1 MTILSDKSNYES
13 LLKNGIQSAKLG
25 KFKESEN
32 YFIKAINQ
40 NKNKPDAYINLANI
54 LILQKRN
61 TKSFK
66 ILHNY
71 ISNNTTNYEVSNFA
85 AKIFL
90 NFNAQNE
97 FIKLCKILNINKN
110 KNHKENSFIHFVEGQ
125 FYERNKN
132 FSKAKNSYFLSIS
145 CNEIF
150 FEPYFKL
157 FNIFEKT
164 NQLQDLEKLIIKT
177 EKIFN
182 QEENKN
188 KINLYKSILLNRK
201 NNFLD
206 SQEYIKTNRL
216 YEKFKN
222 DDNFL
227 IQLLD
232 LESKNNERLNKYSY
246 SFRNILERNKLIINK
261 PENKKYQNR
270 NMDNNFQKYKKFYFK
285 KNVQLITKKLKYLSD
300 DQIVFLVGFPRSG
313 TTLLDSIL
321 RSHSQIKV
329 IEEKPYLLDLRHKF
343 FESKK
348 NNLSALLK
356 ITQKE
361 KDEIRNNYINHAMT
375 NMEGKKIIIDKFPLL
390 ITEIGF
396 INCIFPNAKII
407 FAVRHPCDVVI
418 SCFFTSF
425 KINEAMVKFLDW
437 QNTIDFYNN
446 VLDLFVFYE
455 NELDLKYKII
465 KYEDVVQNFKYQITK
480 LVEFLDLKYEKNL
493 EKFYETAKN
502 RSQIFTPSYTQV
514 VNPLYT
520 SSINRWKNYDQSK
533 FLSTSLSKWIEKFN
547 Y

>member
-1 MTILSDKSNYES
+1 MQKLSNKSNYES
-13 LLKNGIQSAKLG
+13 LIKNGIKSAKSG
-25 KFKESEN
+25 KFMESEN
-32 YFIKAINQ
+32 YFLKAINQ
-40 NKNKPDAYINLANI
+40 NKNRPDAYINLANI
-54 LILQKRN
+54 FILQKKN

-66 ILHNY
+66 ILLNY
-71 ISNNTTNYEVSNFA
+71 ISNNVNNYNVSNFA

-90 NFNAQNE
+90 NFNVQNE
-97 FIKLCKILNINKN
+97 FAKLCKILNIKKN
-110 KNHKENSFIHFVEGQ
+110 KHKKQNNFIYFVEGQ
-125 FYERNKN
+125 FFEKNTN
-132 FSKAKNSYFLSIS
+132 FSQAKDSYFLSIS
-145 CNEIF
+145 CNEVF
-150 FEPYFKL
+150 FEPYLKL
-157 FNIFEKT
+157 FNLFEKT

-188 KINLYKSILLNRK
+188 KINLYKSILFNRK

-206 SQEYIKTNRL
+206 SQKCIKNNKL
-216 YEKFKN
+216 YEKFKSE
-222 DDNFL
+222 DNLL

-232 LESKNNERLNKYSY
+232 LESKNNEKLKQYSY

-261 PENKKYQNR
+261 PENKKYKNQNI
-270 NMDNNFQKYKKFYFK
+270 DNNFDKYKKFYFK

-329 IEEKPYLLDLRHKF
+329 IEEKPYLIDLRHKYF
-343 FESKK
+343 KSKK

-361 KDEIRNNYINHAMT
+361 KDEIRNNYLNHVMT
-375 NMEGKKIIIDKFPLL
+375 NMQGKKIVIDKFPLL

-396 INCIFPNAKII
+396 INCIFPKAKII

-425 KINEAMVKFLDW
+425 KINEAMIKFLDW
-437 QNTIDFYNN
+437 QNTIDFYNK

-455 NELDLKYKII
+455 NELELNHKII
-465 KYEDVVQNFKYQITK
+465 KYENVVQNFKYQITK

-514 VNPLYT
+514 INPLYT
-520 SSINRWKNYDQSK
+520 SSINRWKNYDQST
-533 FLSTSLSKWIEKFN
+533 FLSTSLRKWIEKFN

>member
-1 MTILSDKSNYES
+1 
-13 LLKNGIQSAKLG
+13 
-25 KFKESEN
+25 
-32 YFIKAINQ
+32 
-40 NKNKPDAYINLANI
+40 
-54 LILQKRN
+54 
-61 TKSFK
+61 
-66 ILHNY
+66 
-71 ISNNTTNYEVSNFA
+71 
-85 AKIFL
+85 
-90 NFNAQNE
+90 
-97 FIKLCKILNINKN
+97 
-110 KNHKENSFIHFVEGQ
+110 
-125 FYERNKN
+125 
-132 FSKAKNSYFLSIS
+132 
-145 CNEIF
+145 
-150 FEPYFKL
+150 
-157 FNIFEKT
+157 
-164 NQLQDLEKLIIKT
+164 
-177 EKIFN
+177 
-182 QEENKN
+182 
-188 KINLYKSILLNRK
+188 
-201 NNFLD
+201 
-206 SQEYIKTNRL
+206 
-216 YEKFKN
+216 
-222 DDNFL
+222 
-227 IQLLD
+227 
-232 LESKNNERLNKYSY
+232 
-246 SFRNILERNKLIINK
+246 
-261 PENKKYQNR
+261 
-270 NMDNNFQKYKKFYFK
+270 MDNNFQKYKKFYFK